1 MQFIVKTSPEELQ
14 RARQWWQDLEMQWKM
29 AYNEVLFAKGPTIEP
44 PKDDEL
50 MLLLLQVDTLR
61 FAGPMAANPNMTT
74 RLTNLSG
81 LIPLYHLF
89 YLSLSDS
96 DITSLEPLKRHTKL
110 EHLFLYNNKITSL
123 KGIEDMTKLKDLY
136 VQNNELTDIE
146 PVRKLTNLESF
157 YCSGN
162 QLTSLKGMTKQH
174 AAQRVKFYVLPN
186 DKLKD
191 KDILKVEDKLG
202 IKCRKG

>member
-1 MQFIVKTSPEELQ
+1 MQFIVKTTPEELQ
-14 RARQWWQDLEMQWKM
+14 RARKWWQDLEMQWKF
-29 AYNEVLFAKGPTIEP
+29 AYNEAIFGKGQSVEP
-44 PKDDEL
+44 PTDDEL
-50 MLLLLQVDTLR
+50 MILLIRADTLR

-74 RLTNLSG
+74 KLTNLSG

-89 YLSLSDS
+89 YLSLSDC
-96 DITSLEPLKRHTKL
+96 DITSLEGLKQHTKI

-123 KGIEDMTKLKDLY
+123 KGIEGMTKLKDLY

-146 PVRKLTNLESF
+146 TVRNLTNLETF

-162 QLTSLKGMTKQH
+162 QLTSLKGMTKKH
-174 AAQRVKFYVLPN
+174 AAKRIKLYALPN
-186 DKLKD
+186 DNLKD
-191 KDILKVEDKLG
+191 KNILKIENKLG